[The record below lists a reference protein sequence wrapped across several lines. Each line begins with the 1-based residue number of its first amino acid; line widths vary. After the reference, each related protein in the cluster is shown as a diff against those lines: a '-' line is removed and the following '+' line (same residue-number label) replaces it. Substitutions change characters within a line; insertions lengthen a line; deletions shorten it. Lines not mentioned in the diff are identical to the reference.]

1 MGLRDLA
8 ASLVTEFR
16 SLETSGPRAQEALEA
31 ALSVGLGVTA
41 ALYLHSDN
49 PWWVAISAFRVTRA
63 SFSVA
68 LWQGGM
74 RLAGSAAGAAA
85 GVIAFSLFA
94 ENQPA
99 FCFCLFAF
107 AWAGLFGFAASRFNS
122 AWMFFG
128 VTSALIMLS
137 ALDQPDNAP
146 MMAINRIIDVAIGGG
161 ASLIVA
167 ALLPEP
173 RTDVSGVP
181 VATATRPPPMPFWAR
196 RHREAVNRWLADNW
210 ALMRHATRGG
220 LAVMLLPMLT
230 TALAPLSPTQLGIT
244 AVAVMAVPTT
254 AARDPSD
261 RVVIERAMHRVVGCL
276 IGAALGLIGLKLA
289 GSDFLI
295 WLVVIM
301 AGTWLSSQIQSAT
314 SGIGYVGT
322 QLGIAF
328 LSTMIESEGPSVSI
342 SAGVGRFA
350 GIVVGLSLLLLI
362 TVVMAVGR
370 TRAEPKPG

>member
-1 MGLRDLA
+1 MALRDLA
-8 ASLVTEFR
+8 TSLATEFR
-16 SLETSGPRAQEALEA
+16 SLETHGPRAQEALEA
-31 ALSVGLGVTA
+31 ALSVGLGVTL

-63 SFSVA
+63 SLSVS

-85 GVIAFSLFA
+85 GIIAFRFFA

-99 FCFCLFAF
+99 FCLCLFAY
-107 AWAGLFGFAASRFNS
+107 AWAGLFGFAASRFS
-122 AWMFFG
+122 SGWMFFG

-137 ALDQPDNAP
+137 ALDQPGTAP
-146 MMAINRIIDVAIGGG
+146 MMAIDRIIDVAIGCA
-161 ASLIVA
+161 ASLMVA

-173 RTDVSGVP
+173 RADVSGVP

-230 TALAPLSPTQLGIT
+230 TALAPLSPTGLGIT

-254 AARDPSD
+254 AGPEASD
-261 RVVIERAMHRVVGCL
+261 RAVIERAAYRGGGCL
-276 IGAALGLIGLKLA
+276 IGAGLGMIRVKL
-289 GSDFLI
+289 GGGDFLV
-295 WLVVIM
+295 WLAFVM
-301 AGTWLSSQIQSAT
+301 AGTWLASQIQ
-314 SGIGYVGT
+314 
-322 QLGIAF
+322 
-328 LSTMIESEGPSVSI
+328 
-342 SAGVGRFA
+342 
-350 GIVVGLSLLLLI
+350 
-362 TVVMAVGR
+362 
-370 TRAEPKPG
+370 